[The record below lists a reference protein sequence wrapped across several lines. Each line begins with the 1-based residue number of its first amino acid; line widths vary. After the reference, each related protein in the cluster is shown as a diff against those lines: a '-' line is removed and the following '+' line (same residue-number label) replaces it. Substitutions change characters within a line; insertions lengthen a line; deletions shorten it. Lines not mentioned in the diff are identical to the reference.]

1 MPNSEV
7 VSEKII
13 GFEGMNKCLLLQS
26 FCNFLG
32 GEPMRQDQFFAEVFL
47 DQHGRN
53 LTTDL
58 KRMWAT
64 SNQSQRLK
72 EKKRL
77 EIYLLATKKSYWQ
90 QCLNQDAKLEPK
102 RVR

>member
-13 GFEGMNKCLLLQS
+13 GFERMNKCLLLQS

-58 KRMWAT
+58 KRMWAI
-64 SNQSQRLK
+64 SKQSQRLK
-72 EKKRL
+72 ERKRL

-90 QCLNQDAKLEPK
+90 QCLKQDAKLEPNK
-102 RVR
+102 VK